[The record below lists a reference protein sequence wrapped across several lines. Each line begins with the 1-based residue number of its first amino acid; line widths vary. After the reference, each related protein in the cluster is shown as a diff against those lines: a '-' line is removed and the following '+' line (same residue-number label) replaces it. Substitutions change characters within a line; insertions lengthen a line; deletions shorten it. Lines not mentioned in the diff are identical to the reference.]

1 MDKVRLRTRARRMGL
16 EHCLPASYATLR
28 AARFPCIVKTAV
40 GDFGSTVRFA
50 RDARELDAAIS
61 ELKLDSRRMN
71 DAWLVQELCEGPV
84 EYSASCVV
92 RDGRILDVVATRY
105 TYDAAVY
112 VWPRVEERRELR
124 VVDAPVPEHH
134 LEVMAALLR
143 GYAGICNF
151 NYKLRGNGDMCIFE
165 VNVRSGEDLACDVP
179 PDRLRCLLERL
190 DGTFPPLGKDV
201 P

>member
-1 MDKVRLRTRARRMGL
+1 MLFWNARARNTQV
-16 EHCLPASYATLR
+16 EATLNLSCP
-28 AARFPCIVKTAV
+28 A
-40 GDFGSTVRFA
+40 
-50 RDARELDAAIS
+50 
-61 ELKLDSRRMN
+61 
-71 DAWLVQELCEGPV
+71 QV

-124 VVDAPVPEHH
+124 VVDAPVPENH
-134 LEVMAALLR
+134 LDVMAALLR
-143 GYAGICNF
+143 GYTGICNF
-151 NYKLRGNGDMCIFE
+151 NYKLRGNGELCIFE

-190 DGTFPPLGKDV
+190 DGTFPPLGKDG